1 LVIRRTNRV
10 FVINN
15 VGRRVRKGGN
25 APRMV
30 YVKKSLSREPKG
42 NHEIDTVDS
51 IPSIGSNIVIQPEI
65 ADSGSKCDQSPK
77 IKELNKAGGERSGPL
92 HVHFFFLATRKSKVP
107 KRSRWGVEAKRD
119 LVAGSCEVESAE
131 DNFPCEIHGIPELRV
146 VET

>member
-1 LVIRRTNRV
+1 
-10 FVINN
+10 VINN

-77 IKELNKAGGERSGPL
+77 IKELNKAGGRGAGRSMYT
-92 HVHFFFLATRKSKVP
+92 FFFSNEKVEGAQ
-107 KRSRWGVEAKRD
+107 KERVGCGGEEGFSGRQ
-119 LVAGSCEVESAE
+119 
-131 DNFPCEIHGIPELRV
+131 LRG
-146 VET
+146 